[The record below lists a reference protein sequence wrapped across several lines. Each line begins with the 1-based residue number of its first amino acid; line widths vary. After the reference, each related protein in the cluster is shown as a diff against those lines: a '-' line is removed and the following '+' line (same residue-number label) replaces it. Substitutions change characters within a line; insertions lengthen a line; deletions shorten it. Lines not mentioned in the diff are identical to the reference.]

1 MCVLHFQNAIFGA
14 VLLKKGAVFHS
25 IKLEKHISDRTAAV
39 LPQRPQGK
47 GTVQKEDRAIQK
59 APRRKPR
66 TTGAVSEEVRIRGG
80 SLAVGAKARHCGG
93 HPMRRPNAGVGD
105 TSPGTQVRRLTV
117 WDPGRTAGVTLAVL
131 TRRFDLALLF
141 PVGQRLFVWDNIV
154 RLFYISTNTIVFIQE
169 RRFP

>member
-117 WDPGRTAGVTLAVL
+117 WVLGEQQASPLLSAPQFDPRSVAVPL
-131 TRRFDLALLF
+131 EWRH
-141 PVGQRLFVWDNIV
+141 FV
-154 RLFYISTNTIVFIQE
+154 FETI
-169 RRFP
+169 